1 MRVFKIYFT
10 VNDIQ
15 DYFVVSGETLE
26 EVKKNTIKESTK
38 RGLSPE
44 KNNMWSEESPIY
56 YQF

>member
-26 EVKKNTIKESTK
+26 EVKKK
-38 RGLSPE
+38 
-44 KNNMWSEESPIY
+44 Y
-56 YQF
+56 Y